1 MSDTPRQTQAGDK
14 METTEISIVVDG
26 HKERAKLQYD
36 AAKIFIIFTM
46 KNGFRKKY
54 ESEDLYLCL
63 AKIRHDLPHI
73 KFLCKGSKLNVT
85 PSRMCSQM
93 SGGFVAYEL
102 TMGKPATFNDIVYIF
117 NYEENDIAQTL
128 EEQKEFYKAWLQS
141 LNTE

>member
-1 MSDTPRQTQAGDK
+1 
-14 METTEISIVVDG
+14 METTKISIIVDG
-26 HKERAKLQYD
+26 QEEQAQLQYD
-36 AAKIFIIFTM
+36 AAKIFIIFSM

-102 TMGKPATFNDIVYIF
+102 TMGKSATFDDIAHIF
-117 NYEENDIAQTL
+117 NHEENDIAQTL
-128 EEQKEFYKAWLQS
+128 EEQKEFYKTWLQS
-141 LNTE
+141 LKPE

>member
-1 MSDTPRQTQAGDK
+1 
-14 METTEISIVVDG
+14 METTKINIVVDG
-26 HKERAKLQYD
+26 HKEQAQLQYD

-46 KNGFRKKY
+46 KNGLRKKY

-63 AKIRHDLPHI
+63 AKIRHDFPHI

-102 TMGKPATFNDIVYIF
+102 TMGKSATFNDIVHIF
-117 NYEENDIAQTL
+117 NYEEMILHTHWKSRKSFIRFGYNR
-128 EEQKEFYKAWLQS
+128 
-141 LNTE
+141 

>member
-1 MSDTPRQTQAGDK
+1 
-14 METTEISIVVDG
+14 METISISIVVDD
-26 HKERAKLQYD
+26 HTEQAQLQFD
-36 AAKIFIIFTM
+36 VAKIFIIFTM

-63 AKIRHDLPHI
+63 AKIRHDLPRV

-102 TMGKPATFNDIVYIF
+102 TMGKSATFNDIVHIF
-117 NYEENDIAQTL
+117 DYEENDIAKTL
-128 EEQKEFYKAWLQS
+128 EEQKEFYKTWLQS
-141 LNTE
+141 LETE

>member
-1 MSDTPRQTQAGDK
+1 
-14 METTEISIVVDG
+14 MENTRISIVVDN
-26 HKERAKLQYD
+26 HKEQAQLQYD

-63 AKIRHDLPHI
+63 AKIRHDLPHV

-102 TMGKPATFNDIVYIF
+102 TMGKSATFNDIVHIF
-117 NYEENDIAQTL
+117 DYEEYNIAKTL
-128 EEQKEFYKAWLQS
+128 EEQKEFYKSWLES
-141 LNTE
+141 LNTK